1 MPTPPS
7 GQIDIATINAN
18 FGRGTNLNAYRGTI
32 WYQPNSLNFG
42 YFPTGAISLSD
53 FYNKQPNDPASSGVL
68 DYQSPGTF
76 SFAAPLYRNFLQ
88 IQVWGGGGA
97 GGPYNRD
104 GAYAGSGDA
113 SVAYTPVGNI
123 IGYGGQGGQGSA
135 TDRFGGV
142 RFGVGGVG
150 GGATGGNQENSA
162 GQTGGTGDQ
171 GYGGGSPNGGGATGV
186 PPYQEYV
193 TTGYNGNF
201 MGGGGS
207 GLNATFGGRFP
218 ASSGGGG
225 GGGYARSLFGPGTI
239 SAGATITVQI
249 GAGGG
254 GGCSVGANG
263 RIYVN
268 WG

>member
-1 MPTPPS
+1 MPTPVS
-7 GQIDIATINAN
+7 GPIDMATINSVFA
-18 FGRGTNLNAYRGTI
+18 RGTNLNAYRGTI
-32 WYQPNSLNFG
+32 WYSPNSLIFG
-42 YFPTGAISLSD
+42 YFPTGAISFLD
-53 FYNKQPNDPASSGVL
+53 FYNKQPNDPATSGVL

-76 SFAAPLYRNFLQ
+76 TFPTPLYRNFLQ
-88 IQVWGGGGA
+88 IQVWGAGGA

-104 GAYAGSGDA
+104 GAYAGSGNP
-113 SVAYTPVGNI
+113 SVAYTPVGNV
-123 IGYGGQGGQGSA
+123 IGYGGGGGQGAA

-142 RFGVGGVG
+142 RFGAGGGG
-150 GGATGGNQENSA
+150 GGATGGNQANLG
-162 GQTGGTGDQ
+162 GQSGGAGDQ

-186 PPYQEYV
+186 DPYQEYE
-193 TTGYNGNF
+193 TTGPNGNF
-201 MGGGGS
+201 PGGGG
-207 GLNATFGGRFP
+207 GGFNVTFGGRFP

-225 GGGYARSLFGPGTI
+225 GGGYSRSLYGPLAIVPGI
-239 SAGATITVQI
+239 TITVQI

>member
-32 WYQPNSLNFG
+32 WYQPNSLTFG
-42 YFPTGAISLSD
+42 YFPSGAISLSD
-53 FYNKQPNDPASSGVL
+53 FYNKQPNDPATSGVL

-76 SFAAPLYRNFLQ
+76 SFAAPLYRNYFQ
-88 IQVWGGGGA
+88 IQVWGAGGA
-97 GGPYNRD
+97 GGPYSP
-104 GAYAGSGDA
+104 GGPYAGSGGT

-123 IGYGGQGGQGSA
+123 IGYGGGGGQGA
-135 TDRFGGV
+135 YTDRFGGV
-142 RFGVGGVG
+142 RFGAGGGG
-150 GGATGGNQENSA
+150 GGAAGGNQENSG
-162 GQTGGTGDQ
+162 GQAGGTGDQ
-171 GYGGGSPNGGGATGV
+171 GYGGASPNGGGATGV
-186 PPYQEYV
+186 DPYQEYE
-193 TTGYNGNF
+193 TSGPNGNF
-201 MGGGGS
+201 PGGGG
-207 GLNATFGGRFP
+207 GGFNVTFQGKFP

-263 RIYVN
+263 RIYIN

>member
-1 MPTPPS
+1 MPTPVS
-7 GQIDIATINAN
+7 GIITMADINTT
-18 FGRGTNLNAYRGTI
+18 FGRGTNLAAYRGTI
-32 WYQPNSLNFG
+32 WYQPNSLVFG
-42 YFPTGAISLSD
+42 YFASTDLSFAD
-53 FYNKQPNDPASSGVL
+53 FYNKQPNDPASSGAL

-76 SFAAPLYRNFLQ
+76 TLAAPLYRNFFQ
-88 IQVWGGGGA
+88 VQVWGGGGA

-104 GAYAGSGDA
+104 GVYAGSGNT
-113 SVAYTPVGNI
+113 SVAYTPAGNV
-123 IGYGGQGGQGSA
+123 IGYGGGGGQGSA

-142 RFGVGGVG
+142 RFGAGGGG
-150 GGATGGNQENSA
+150 GGAAGGNADNTGGQA
-162 GQTGGTGDQ
+162 GGAGDQ
-171 GYGGGSPNGGGATGV
+171 SYGGASPNGGGATGI

-201 MGGGGS
+201 PGGGGS

-225 GGGYARSLFGPGTI
+225 GGGDSRSLFGPGVI
-239 SAGATITVQI
+239 ASGATITIQV